1 MYYRFS
7 HWLDVRFSFL
17 LFFRDINLDNFFLF
31 VFLSHLDVYC
41 QSCRIII
48 RISLSIS
55 SFRLVVHSLRNIPLS
70 LSIICQCMLSLYQK
84 TLSVCKPHITFCSCF
99 LSIYFSLFYLSSSCI
114 SFCPCIYIRLSLSLN
129 CLFLCFMSFSFCSV
143 CLYLFLWER
152 LYVPWDNEWVSPFG
166 NILLR

>member
-1 MYYRFS
+1 M
-7 HWLDVRFSFL
+7 
-17 LFFRDINLDNFFLF
+17 DNFFLF

-84 TLSVCKPHITFCSCF
+84 TLSVCKPLLSFYVF
-99 LSIYFSLFYLSSSCI
+99 LPLSSSSFSLCLSIGFLYLNTVSI
-114 SFCPCIYIRLSLSLN
+114 SLCGNCFFLCFFTVSSVSLVPLSL
-129 CLFLCFMSFSFCSV
+129 CLFL
-143 CLYLFLWER
+143 Y
-152 LYVPWDNEWVSPFG
+152 
-166 NILLR
+166 